1 MAEVAKPPY
10 LSNVSFSRVRAWL
23 SGQSPL
29 EPVQNGETGYEIDT
43 GKYYVYFNG
52 DWYTYPT
59 ELVTLSLMDEKLEAI
74 RALLAGG
81 LKIDQTDVLEVL
93 DDLNAKAPN
102 AKATPAT
109 HIPGIGAAVAYA
121 LRDTFGGAFE
131 IPMPAH
137 GKLFGA
143 RFFDPDY
150 EGIGKTVL
158 VFSRAFTPGTD
169 NSAISISDNDQRNII
184 AEIDIPSAS
193 FVDLGASMAATG
205 LLAAPVS
212 FSTPDRRVFVQCY
225 THGADNIAADARPAV
240 SLLYE

>member
-10 LSNVSFSRVRAWL
+10 LSNVSFSRVRVWL
-23 SGQSPL
+23 SGQAPL
-29 EPVQNGETGYEIDT
+29 EPVQNGETGYEADT

-52 DWYTYPT
+52 TWYTYPT
-59 ELVTLSLMDEKLEAI
+59 ELATLAIMEEKLEAI
-74 RALLAGG
+74 RELLAGG
-81 LKIDQTDVLEVL
+81 LKVDNSDIL
-93 DDLNAKAPN
+93 DSLDELNYKAPN
-102 AKATPAT
+102 AKASSVT
-109 HIPGIGAAVAYA
+109 HIPGIGAAVAYV

-131 IPMPAH
+131 IPMPPH

-169 NSAISISDNDQRNII
+169 NVAISISDNDQRNII
-184 AEIDIPSAS
+184 AEIDIPTAN
-193 FVDLGASMAATG
+193 FVDLGASMVATG
-205 LLAAPVS
+205 MLAAPVS
-212 FSTPDRRVFVQCY
+212 FSLPGQAVLVQCY
-225 THGADNIAADARPAV
+225 THGADNIAADARPAI